1 MRVDLNEF
9 KDKLFDI
16 LNETEHLPI
25 IDIVVEDKRN
35 RMKIYLSDGALFKI
49 QCEQEK
55 EKL

>member
-35 RMKIYLSDGALFKI
+35 RMKIYLFDGALFKI